1 MKFWNSY
8 PLFRFLLPFVAGI
21 IITIK
26 FQLFLNPYLLF
37 LLIILLI
44 ILTILSNQFQKYSFR
59 WVFGLLLYLLI
70 FFCGVAS
77 TILHTPKFYENH
89 FSKLQKPGDIFIV
102 RLTETPSEK
111 PNSLRAFGNVEYL
124 KDSSAL
130 KNAGGK
136 IMLYFETDSLAK
148 SLKYGDFILFY
159 RNPDEISPPANPH
172 QFDYKNYLSND
183 GVYHQIY
190 LRSNDWIKTTK
201 NDANPIFKFSELA
214 RLKMLKILEINGLA
228 GDEYAVASALLLGYT
243 ENLEPELRNLYAGA
257 GALHILSVSGLH
269 VGIIFVIVGFMLQ
282 FFDKIRNGRIY
293 KFTLLL
299 LVIWLYAFITGLSPS
314 VLRATVMFSL
324 FAIKEVRKQQS
335 DPYNTLAASAL
346 ILIVFDP
353 FIITKVGF
361 QLSYAAVLGIIALY
375 KPIYELWILKN
386 KAGDYFW
393 QIISVSLAAQIGT
406 FPISVMYFH
415 QFPTYF
421 LPANLFVIPL
431 SWLIMVAGIA
441 VLFFFFWTW
450 MAGILGI
457 LLKNLVFA
465 LNYSVGFIDGLPG
478 AKIDGMVYYLP
489 QVVLIYLIFVFITRS
504 IIMKRASLVVAT
516 LVALVLL
523 TGSFIYERSKILKQ
537 KQLVIYSMRD
547 KTAIDV
553 FMGDK
558 GFALADSAVFSDK
571 KNIGFN
577 LKNSRIFA
585 GIRQMNSLAI
595 EDLSTKPNVT
605 LNEDFSISNSHFMK
619 IGNYRLAIIDN
630 NFDGYLPQQPLKVDY
645 LILKGN
651 PKISISGL
659 KEKFDFD
666 KLIFDGSNKFYSIN
680 RWKEECEK
688 LAIPFH
694 DVKKDGAFTANL

>member
-44 ILTILSNQFQKYSFR
+44 LLTILSNRFQKYSFR
-59 WVFGLLLYLLI
+59 WIFGSLLYLLI
-70 FFCGVAS
+70 FVCGVAS
-77 TILHTPKFYENH
+77 TILHTPKYHENH
-89 FSKLQKPGDIFIV
+89 FPKLQKPGDVFIV

-111 PNSLRAFGNVEYL
+111 PNSLRAFANVEYL
-124 KDSSAL
+124 KDSSAM

-148 SLKYGDFILFY
+148 SLKYGDYILFSG
-159 RNPDEISPPANPH
+159 NPNEISPPANPH
-172 QFDYKNYLSND
+172 QFNYRNYLSND
-183 GVYHQIY
+183 GIYHQIY
-190 LRSNDWIKTTK
+190 LRSNDWIKTAK
-201 NDANPIFKFSELA
+201 NDANPVFKFSELA

-243 ENLEPELRNLYAGA
+243 ENLEPELRNQYAGA

-269 VGIIFVIVGFMLQ
+269 VGIIFVIVGFMLK

-293 KFTLLL
+293 KFTILL

-346 ILIVFDP
+346 LLIISDP

-386 KAGDYFW
+386 KAGDYIW

-415 QFPTYF
+415 QFPSYF

-441 VLFFFFWTW
+441 VLFFFFWPW

-465 LNYSVGFIDGLPG
+465 LNYSVGFVDGLPG
-478 AKIDGMVYYLP
+478 AKIEGMVYYLP
-489 QVVLIYLIFVFITRS
+489 QVVLIYLIFIFITRS

-516 LVALVLL
+516 LVGLVLL

-547 KTAIDV
+547 QTAIDV

-558 GFALADSAVFSDK
+558 GYALADSAVFSDK
-571 KNIGFN
+571 KSIGFN

-585 GIRQMNSLAI
+585 GIRQMNNLVI
-595 EDLSTKPNVT
+595 EDLSGKPNET
-605 LNEDFSISNSHFMK
+605 LNEDFTIRNSHFMK
-619 IGNYRLAIIDN
+619 LGKYRLALIDDD
-630 NFDGYLPQQPLKVDY
+630 FDEYFPEIPLKVDY

-651 PKISISGL
+651 PKISISAL

-666 KLIFDGSNKFYSIN
+666 KLIFDGSNKFYSTN